1 MAIPNDGQNEQLHPL
16 ADIDRMIHSP
26 ARLMVMTNLYVV
38 ESAGFIA
45 LMTLTGLSW
54 GNLSTHLSK
63 LEEAG
68 YVAMEKGFRG
78 KKPFT
83 MVRLTPQG
91 RTAFKDY
98 KEQMEGVLGGLP
110 E

>member
-1 MAIPNDGQNEQLHPL
+1 MAAFNAGDEQLHPL
-16 ADIDRMIHSP
+16 ADLDRTIHSP
-26 ARLMVMTNLYVV
+26 ARLMIMTNLYVV
-38 ESAGFIA
+38 ESAEFIA
-45 LMTLTGLSW
+45 LMNLTGLSW

-78 KKPFT
+78 KKPYT

-91 RTAFKDY
+91 RAAFKAY
-98 KEQMEGVLGGLP
+98 KEQLQDVLDELP
-110 E
+110 D

>member
-1 MAIPNDGQNEQLHPL
+1 MGVLNAGDEPLHPL
-16 ADIDRMIHSP
+16 ADLDRTIHSP

-38 ESAGFIA
+38 ESAEFIA
-45 LMTLTGLSW
+45 LMNLTGLSW

-78 KKPFT
+78 KKPYT
-83 MVRLTPQG
+83 LVQLTQNG
-91 RTAFKDY
+91 REAFKTY
-98 KEQMEGVLGGLP
+98 KEQMQEVLNELD
-110 E
+110 